1 MSDSFFCLFL
11 NFRKFIYKFVVTE
24 TNQKQTNM
32 KNLTKLFVAV
42 AVLIAGFACTTDATD
57 DLGVAV
63 GGQTEVAISLES
75 SRTQLGEKADGVYPL
90 YWSEGDKIA
99 VNGVASNEV
108 AAESVGKA
116 SATFVVN
123 GALAYPYNIV
133 YPAPAEG
140 VSAVADGCYP
150 VVFPAT
156 QTYVAG
162 NVDGNAVPMYGY
174 AEEGTTPTLNHL
186 TGVLRFAVKGE
197 ATLASLAVVAT
208 NGALAGT
215 YDVNCST
222 GALTAQEGSTSNT
235 VSMSFGEGLTL
246 GTEATPIYVAVPAGE
261 YGEVSATL
269 TTTTGEQMVV
279 KFNTEGKPIAVGTV
293 REFSEFTF
301 APMEVENDVFEIS
314 DIADMQTFA
323 AKAETATWKEVKLV
337 ASIDMTGV
345 EWAPVNY
352 HGVFNGNKQTIK
364 GLTTPLFA
372 TVSGTVKDLNLTD
385 VNINETAT
393 PNVGAI
399 ARAFKAASGEIAQ
412 LLNCSAKG
420 SIVVNCPNYEKVANT
435 DAEFGVAG
443 LVGYG
448 YNLSVADCLNE
459 VSIEV
464 KQSLKSTATYNVYP
478 CVGGIVGYSQTKSP
492 SAEIYFLN
500 NENKADILLA
510 ESSDEEGEVVMT
522 TRLGGCVGNLDA
534 DYTLVK
540 NCVNRGA
547 VTQDKPVRN
556 PYVGGVFGHTASLA
570 VDECK
575 NYGAVTFKGTTNNL
589 YLGGVV
595 GHGDTDQHFDAC
607 ENHGAITTTA
617 ESTISAFLCGG
628 ILGNNTSSKDVN
640 VDNRYVKN
648 CTNKGDI
655 TISHT
660 QPADENAGRFTIGGI
675 VAWSQG
681 YCDNNTN
688 EGTITVNSTFYAHAK
703 SHTSHCIGGIVGY
716 KTVKQVTN
724 CYSKGA
730 IVVGGK
736 MTSNADIK
744 ATNEAVLCI
753 AGLIGYST
761 QTTPINYNEGC
772 SVTVSGDYEALVYI
786 GGFGGRLPA
795 TSELTNKAPI
805 TVTNTAKMKGLLM
818 GGIAGFHE
826 GKPTND
832 TNDAPITYYGDV
844 NMTGIGDGTSTTGCT
859 YFSIGGLIGRGTTNA
874 TNLVNTK
881 NGVITM
887 GGKFTASYNKKYGW
901 TSVGGVVGTFS
912 GGIHT
917 KLYNY
922 ADMNIVLN
930 IPNASWNEEP
940 FSFGGV
946 AGYVTNVV
954 SEIHNYGNLNFS
966 GTVKSDEPTRI
977 SGTIGRG
984 SNDATHTYTNISNS
998 GNLTVSVSSADHL
1011 YVAGI
1016 CVQNVK
1022 STYNNVVNKGNI
1034 TVTKEA
1040 KSTDANIHVGGVFTT
1055 PNASVTSTGI
1065 VANTGKITVS
1075 GAGTDVYVGG
1085 CANNHQITGSITY
1098 VNTGDIEVNK
1108 PEGSTS
1114 NYYIGGVVGNATA
1127 NLVGA
1132 KSYCTIRALGCNNVG
1147 MVMGAA
1153 RAEGTVV
1160 ASNCQLGGAMLGEY
1174 NVEDEEYKTEP
1185 LGESNFFNFI
1195 YGSGEATDWGT
1206 STNYDGCT
1214 FLSAKPSIE

>member
-1 MSDSFFCLFL
+1 
-11 NFRKFIYKFVVTE
+11 
-24 TNQKQTNM
+24 M
-32 KNLTKLFVAV
+32 KTVTKLFVAV
-42 AVLIAGFACTTDATD
+42 AILFAGFACTTDVTE
-57 DLGVAV
+57 DLGGVQVNGAS
-63 GGQTEVAISLES
+63 QTEITLSLEG
-75 SRTQLGEKADGVYPL
+75 SRTQLGEKVDGIYPL
-90 YWSEGDKIA
+90 CWSEGDQIA
-99 VNGVASNEV
+99 INGVTSNEV
-108 AAESVGKA
+108 AAEAVGA
-116 SATFVVN
+116 PSATFTFN
-123 GALAYPYNIV
+123 GNVAYPYNIV
-133 YPAPAEG
+133 IPAPAED
-140 VSAVADGCYP
+140 VAAETEGCYP

-156 QTYVAG
+156 QVYNAA
-162 NVDGNAVPMYGY
+162 NIDGNAVVLYGY
-174 AEEGTTPTLNHL
+174 AEEGETPVLNHL
-186 TGVLRFAVKGE
+186 TGILRFAIKGE
-197 ATLASLAVVAT
+197 VTLASLSVSAT

-215 YDVNCST
+215 YDVNCAT
-222 GALTAQEGSTSNT
+222 GALTTQKGSTSNA
-235 VSMSFGEGLTL
+235 VSMTFGEGLAL
-246 GTEATPIYVAVPAGE
+246 GTEATPIYVALPAGD
-261 YGEVSATL
+261 YGEVSATF

-279 KFNTEGKPIAVGTV
+279 KFNTTEKPINAGKI
-293 REFSEFTF
+293 REFEEFEF
-301 APMEVENDVFEIS
+301 AAMEIESDTLEIS
-314 DIADMQTFA
+314 DIAGMQLFA
-323 AKAETATWKEVKLV
+323 AKAASATWKEVKLV
-337 ASIDMTGV
+337 APIDMTGV
-345 EWAPVNY
+345 EWTPIEEY
-352 HGVFNGNKQTIK
+352 HGVFNGNNQTIK
-364 GLTTPLFA
+364 GLTTPLFGS
-372 TVSGTVKDLNLTD
+372 VSGTVKDLTLTD

-420 SIVVNCPNYEKVANT
+420 SIVVNCPNYEKVANP

-448 YNLSVADCLNE
+448 SNLSVSDCVNE

-464 KQSLKSTATYNVYP
+464 KQSLNSTATYNVYP
-478 CVGGIVGYSQTKSP
+478 CVGGIVGYSYTKSP

-522 TRLGGCVGNLDA
+522 TRLGGCVGNLGA

-575 NYGAVTFKGTTNNL
+575 NYGAVTFKGSTNSLN
-589 YLGGVV
+589 LGGIV
-595 GHGDTDQHFDAC
+595 GHGNTDQHFDAC

-617 ESTISAFLCGG
+617 ESTIGGFLCGG
-628 ILGNNTSSKDVN
+628 IVGNNTSSKDVN

-648 CTNKGDI
+648 CINKGDI

-675 VAWSQG
+675 VGWSQG
-681 YCDNNTN
+681 FCDNNTN
-688 EGTITVNSTFYAHAK
+688 EGTITVNSTFYAHSK
-703 SHTSHCIGGIVGY
+703 SHTTHCIGGIVGY

-761 QTTPINYNEGC
+761 QTTPTNYNEGC
-772 SVTVSGDYEALVYI
+772 SVTVSGDYEALVYV

-795 TSELTNKAPI
+795 TSELTNKAPV
-805 TVTNTAKMKGLLM
+805 TVTSTAKMKGLLM

-844 NMTGIGDGTSTTGCT
+844 NMTGIGDTTVKDGVTTSTSSTGCS
-859 YFSIGGLIGRGTTNA
+859 YFSIGGVIGRGTTNA
-874 TNLVNTK
+874 TNLTNTK

-912 GGIHT
+912 GGTHT

-930 IPNASWNEEP
+930 IPNAAWNEEP

-977 SGTIGRG
+977 AGTIGRG

-998 GNLTVSVSSADHL
+998 GNITVSVSSADHL

-1034 TVTKEA
+1034 TITKDA
-1040 KSTDANIHVGGVFTT
+1040 KSTDANLHVGGVFTT
-1055 PNASVTSTGI
+1055 PNASATSTGI
-1065 VANTGKITVS
+1065 VANTGKIVVS

-1085 CANNHQITGSITY
+1085 CANNHPITGSITY

-1114 NYYIGGVVGNATA
+1114 NYYVGGVVGNATA

-1132 KSYCTIRALGCNNVG
+1132 KCYCTLKALGCTNVG

-1160 ASNCQLGGAMLGEY
+1160 ASNCQLGGAVLGEY
-1174 NVEDEEYKTEP
+1174 NTEDESYEKTV
-1185 LGESNFFNFI
+1185 LDASNYYNFI

-1214 FLSAKPSIE
+1214 PLTEKPTIE

>member
-1 MSDSFFCLFL
+1 
-11 NFRKFIYKFVVTE
+11 
-24 TNQKQTNM
+24 M
-32 KNLTKLFVAV
+32 KTSAKLFMAVTALVA
-42 AVLIAGFACTTDATD
+42 FSCTTDVTE
-57 DLGVAV
+57 DLGVQLNDA
-63 GGQTEVAISLES
+63 GQTEITLSLSE

-99 VNGVASNEV
+99 VNGVTSNEV
-108 AAESVGKA
+108 AAESVGTS

-123 GALAYPYNIV
+123 GALTHPYNIV
-133 YPAPAEG
+133 IPAPAEG
-140 VSAVADGCYP
+140 VTAVAEGCYP

-156 QTYVAG
+156 QSYVAG
-162 NVDGNAVPMYGY
+162 NVDGKAVVMYGY
-174 AEEGTTPTLNHL
+174 AEEGSVPVLNHL

-197 ATLASLAVVAT
+197 VTLATLSVVAT
-208 NGALAGT
+208 NGTLAGT
-215 YDVNCST
+215 YDVNCAT
-222 GALTAQEGSTSNT
+222 GALTAQEGTTSNT
-235 VSMSFGEGLTL
+235 VSMSFGDGLTL
-246 GTEATPIYVAVPAGE
+246 GAEATPIYVAVPAGQ
-261 YGEVSATL
+261 YGEISATL
-269 TTTTGEQMVV
+269 TATNGEQMVV
-279 KFNTEGKPIAVGTV
+279 KFNTAEKPIVAGKV
-293 REFSEFTF
+293 REFAEFAF
-301 APMEVENDVFEIS
+301 AAMEVESDIFEIS
-314 DIADMQTFA
+314 DVADMQLFA
-323 AKAETATWKEVKLV
+323 AQAETATWKEVKLV
-337 ASIDMTGV
+337 APIDMTGV
-345 EWAPVNY
+345 EWTPVNY

-372 TVSGTVKDLNLTD
+372 TVSGTVKDLTLTD
-385 VNINETAT
+385 VKINETKT

-420 SIVVNCPNYEKVANT
+420 SVVVNCPNYEKVSNT
-435 DAEFGVAG
+435 DKEFGVAG

-448 YNLSVADCLNE
+448 YNLSVADCVNE
-459 VSIEV
+459 VSVEV
-464 KQSLKSTATYNVYP
+464 KQSLKSTCEYNVYP
-478 CVGGIVGYSQTKSP
+478 CVGGIVGYSQTSSP
-492 SAEIYFLN
+492 ASEINFVN

-510 ESSDEEGEVVMT
+510 EASDEGEETIYMT
-522 TRLGGCVGNLDA
+522 TRLGGCVGNLGA
-534 DYTLVK
+534 DYTSIR

-556 PYVGGVFGHTASLA
+556 PYVGGVFGHTASYA
-570 VDECK
+570 VDNCE
-575 NYGAVTFKGTTNNL
+575 NYGPVTFKGSTNNL
-589 YLGGVV
+589 YIAGIVA
-595 GHGDTDQHFDAC
+595 HGDTDQHFDGC
-607 ENHGAITTTA
+607 INYGAITTTA
-617 ESTISAFLCGG
+617 ESTISAVLCGG
-628 ILGNNTSSKDVN
+628 ILGNNTSSNDVD

-648 CTNKGDI
+648 CINKGDI
-655 TISHT
+655 TVSHT
-660 QPADENAGRFTIGGI
+660 QPADANAGRFTIGGI

-681 YCDNNTN
+681 SCVNNTN

-703 SHTSHCIGGIVGY
+703 SQTTHCIGGIVGY
-716 KTVKQVTN
+716 KTVKKVEN

-761 QTTPINYNEGC
+761 QTTPLNYNEGC
-772 SVTVSGDYEALVYI
+772 SITVSGDYEALLYV

-805 TVTNTAKMKGLLM
+805 NITSTAKMKGLLL
-818 GGIAGFHE
+818 GGVAGFHE
-826 GKPTND
+826 GKPTNN
-832 TNDAPITYYGDV
+832 TNDAPITYNGDV
-844 NMTGIGDGTSTTGCT
+844 NMTGIGDGTNTSGCT
-859 YFSIGGLIGRGTTNA
+859 YFSIGGVIGRGTTNA

-912 GGIHT
+912 GGTHT

-922 ADMNIVLN
+922 ADMNIALN
-930 IPNASWNEEP
+930 VPNASWNEEP

-946 AGYVTNVV
+946 AGYVTNTT

-984 SNDATHTYTNISNS
+984 SNDAAHTYTNISNS
-998 GNLTVSVSSADHL
+998 GDITVSVSSADHL

-1016 CVQNVK
+1016 CAYNVK

-1040 KSTDANIHVGGVFTT
+1040 KSTDANLHVGGVFTT

-1065 VANTGKITVS
+1065 VANTGKISVS
-1075 GAGTDVYVGG
+1075 GTGVDVYIGG
-1085 CANNHQITGSITY
+1085 CANNHAITGSITY

-1114 NYYIGGVVGNATA
+1114 NYYVGGVVGNATA
-1127 NLVGA
+1127 NLVDA
-1132 KSYCTIRALGCNNVG
+1132 KSYCTINALGCDNVG
-1147 MVMGAA
+1147 MIMGAA
-1153 RAEGTVV
+1153 RTEGTVV
-1160 ASNCQLGGAMLGEY
+1160 ASNCQLGGTMLGEY
-1174 NVEDEEYKTEP
+1174 NVEDEKHKTIDLTSE
-1185 LGESNFFNFI
+1185 NYFNYI
-1195 YGSGEATDWGT
+1195 YGSGEKTDWGT
-1206 STNYDGCT
+1206 STDHDGCT
-1214 FLSAKPSIE
+1214 LLTAKPSIE

>member
-1 MSDSFFCLFL
+1 
-11 NFRKFIYKFVVTE
+11 
-24 TNQKQTNM
+24 M

-42 AVLIAGFACTTDATD
+42 AVLVAGFACTTDATE
-57 DLGVAV
+57 DLGVQVDGA
-63 GGQTEVAISLES
+63 GQTEIVLSLES

-108 AAESVGKA
+108 ATEAVGTA

-123 GALAYPYNIV
+123 GTLTHPYNIV
-133 YPAPAEG
+133 VPAPAEG
-140 VSAVADGCYP
+140 VTAVAEGCYP

-156 QTYVAG
+156 QVYEVG
-162 NVDGNAVPMYGY
+162 NIDNKAVVLYGY
-174 AEEGTTPTLNHL
+174 AEEGATPALTHL

-197 ATLASLAVVAT
+197 AALASLSVTAT

-215 YDVNCST
+215 YDVNCAT

-235 VSMSFGEGLTL
+235 VSISFGEGLAL
-246 GTEATPIYVAVPAGE
+246 GAEATPIYVALPAGA

-279 KFNTEGKPIAVGTV
+279 KFDTAEKPIAAGKV
-293 REFSEFTF
+293 REFSEFAF
-301 APMEVENDVFEIS
+301 APMAVEGDVFEIS
-314 DIADMQTFA
+314 DVADMQLFA
-323 AKAETATWKEVKLV
+323 AQAETATWKEVKVV
-337 ASIDMTGV
+337 APIDMTGV
-345 EWAPVNY
+345 EWVPVNY
-352 HGVFNGNKQTIK
+352 HGVFNGNNQTIK

-385 VNINETAT
+385 VNINETVT

-448 YNLSVADCLNE
+448 SSLSVSDCVNE

-478 CVGGIVGYSQTKSP
+478 CVGGIVGYSYTKNP

-522 TRLGGCVGNLDA
+522 TRLGGCVGNLGA
-534 DYTLVK
+534 NYTLVK
-540 NCVNRGA
+540 DCVNRGA
-547 VTQDKPVRN
+547 ITQDKPVRN
-556 PYVGGVFGHTASLA
+556 PYVGGVFGHTASPA
-570 VDECK
+570 IENCK
-575 NYGAVTFKGTTNNL
+575 NYGAVTFKGSTNSLN
-589 YLGGVV
+589 LGGIV

-617 ESTISAFLCGG
+617 ESSVSAIICGG
-628 ILGNNTSSKDVN
+628 IVANNTASTDTN
-640 VDNRYVKN
+640 VENRYIKN
-648 CTNKGDI
+648 SLNKGAI

-660 QPADENAGRFTIGGI
+660 QAADENAGKLFVGGI
-675 VAWSQG
+675 AGWSQG
-681 YCDNNTN
+681 FCENNTN
-688 EGTITVNSTFYAHAK
+688 EGVITLNSTFYAHSASAK
-703 SHTSHCIGGIVGY
+703 THCIGGVVAY
-716 KTVKQVTN
+716 KTVKTITD

-730 IVVGGK
+730 INVGGK
-736 MTSNADIK
+736 MTANADIK
-744 ATNEAVLCI
+744 ANNTSILCI
-753 AGLIGYST
+753 GGLVGYST
-761 QTTPINYNEGC
+761 QSISNNSNEGC
-772 SVTVSGDYEALVYI
+772 SVTITGDYEASVYV
-786 GGFGGRLPA
+786 GGFGGRLPGS
-795 TSELTNKAPI
+795 SELTNKAPI
-805 TVTNTAKMKGLLM
+805 NITNTAKMKGLLM

-832 TNDAPITYYGDV
+832 TNDAPITYNGDV
-844 NMTGIGDGTSTTGCT
+844 NMTGIGDGTSTSGCT
-859 YFSIGGLIGRGTTNA
+859 YFSIGGVIGRGTTTA

-912 GGIHT
+912 GGTHT

-930 IPNASWNEEP
+930 VPNAGWNEEP
-940 FSFGGV
+940 FTFGGV

-1016 CVQNVK
+1016 CAYNVK

-1034 TVTKEA
+1034 TITKEA
-1040 KSTDANIHVGGVFTT
+1040 KSTDANLHVGGVFTT
-1055 PNASVTSTGI
+1055 PNATATSTGI
-1065 VANTGKITVS
+1065 VANTGKIVVS
-1075 GAGTDVYVGG
+1075 GTGIDVYVGG
-1085 CANNHQITGSITY
+1085 CANNHAITGSITY

-1114 NYYIGGVVGNATA
+1114 NYYVGGVVGNATA

-1132 KSYCTIRALGCNNVG
+1132 KSYCTVSALGCNNVG
-1147 MVMGAA
+1147 VIMGAA

-1160 ASNCQLGGAMLGEY
+1160 ASNCQLGGSILGEY
-1174 NVEDEEYKTEP
+1174 NVEDEAYDITK
-1185 LGESNFFNFI
+1185 LDASNYYNFI

-1214 FLSAKPSIE
+1214 LLTEKPTIE

>member
-1 MSDSFFCLFL
+1 
-11 NFRKFIYKFVVTE
+11 
-24 TNQKQTNM
+24 M
-32 KNLTKLFVAV
+32 KTSAKLFMAVTALVA
-42 AVLIAGFACTTDATD
+42 FSCTTDVTE
-57 DLGVAV
+57 DLGVQLNDA
-63 GGQTEVAISLES
+63 GQTEITLSLSE

-99 VNGVASNEV
+99 VNGVTSNEV
-108 AAESVGKA
+108 AAESVGTS

-123 GALAYPYNIV
+123 GALTHPYNIV
-133 YPAPAEG
+133 IPAPAEG
-140 VSAVADGCYP
+140 VTAVAEGCYS

-156 QTYVAG
+156 QSYVAG
-162 NVDGNAVPMYGY
+162 NVDDKAVVMYGY
-174 AEEGTTPTLNHL
+174 AEEGSAPVLNHL

-197 ATLASLAVVAT
+197 VTLATLSVVAT
-208 NGALAGT
+208 NGTLAGT
-215 YDVNCST
+215 YDVNCAT
-222 GALTAQEGSTSNT
+222 GALTAQEGTTSNT
-235 VSMSFGEGLTL
+235 VSMSFGDGLTL
-246 GTEATPIYVAVPAGE
+246 GAEATPIYVAVPAGQ
-261 YGEVSATL
+261 YGEISATL
-269 TTTTGEQMVV
+269 TATNGEQMVV
-279 KFNTEGKPIAVGTV
+279 KFDTAEKPIAAGKV
-293 REFSEFTF
+293 REFAEFAF
-301 APMEVENDVFEIS
+301 AAMEVESYIFEIS
-314 DIADMQTFA
+314 DVADMQLFA
-323 AKAETATWKEVKLV
+323 AQAETATWKEVKLV
-337 ASIDMTGV
+337 APIDMTDV
-345 EWAPVNY
+345 EWTPVSY

-372 TVSGTVKDLNLTD
+372 TVSGTVKDLTLTD
-385 VNINETAT
+385 VKINEIAT

-420 SIVVNCPNYEKVANT
+420 SIVVNCPNYEKVASS
-435 DAEFGVAG
+435 DKEFGVAG

-448 YNLSVADCLNE
+448 YNLSVADCVNE
-459 VSIEV
+459 VSVEV
-464 KQSLKSTATYNVYP
+464 KQSLKSTCEYNVYP
-478 CVGGIVGYSQTKSP
+478 CVGGIVGYSQTDSP
-492 SAEIYFLN
+492 ASEINFVN
-500 NENKADILLA
+500 NENKADVLLA
-510 ESSDEEGEVVMT
+510 EASDEGEETIYMT
-522 TRLGGCVGNLDA
+522 TRLGGCVGNLGA
-534 DYTLVK
+534 DYTTIR

-556 PYVGGVFGHTASLA
+556 PYVGGVFGHTASYA
-570 VDECK
+570 VDNCE
-575 NYGAVTFKGTTNNL
+575 NYGAITFKGSTNNL
-589 YLGGVV
+589 YMGGIV
-595 GHGDTDQHFDAC
+595 GHGDTDQHFDGC
-607 ENHGAITTTA
+607 INYGAITTTA

-628 ILGNNTSSKDVN
+628 ILGNNTSSNDVD

-648 CTNKGDI
+648 CINKGAI
-655 TISHT
+655 TVSHT
-660 QPADENAGRFTIGGI
+660 QPADANAGRFTIGGI

-681 YCDNNTN
+681 SCVNNTN

-703 SHTSHCIGGIVGY
+703 SLTTHCIGGIVGY

-730 IVVGGK
+730 INVGGK
-736 MTSNADIK
+736 MTANADIK
-744 ATNEAVLCI
+744 ANNTSILCI
-753 AGLIGYST
+753 GGLLGYST
-761 QTTPINYNEGC
+761 QTTTTNYNEGC

-795 TSELTNKAPI
+795 SSELTNKAPVTI
-805 TVTNTAKMKGLLM
+805 TNTAKMKGLLM

-844 NMTGIGDGTSTTGCT
+844 NMTGIGDGTNTTGCT
-859 YFSIGGLIGRGTTNA
+859 YFSIGGVIGRGTTNA

-912 GGIHT
+912 GGTHT

-922 ADMNIVLN
+922 ADMNIALN
-930 IPNASWNEEP
+930 VPNASWNEEP

-946 AGYVTNVV
+946 AGYVTNIV

-984 SNDATHTYTNISNS
+984 SNDAAHTYTNISNS
-998 GNLTVSVSSADHL
+998 GDITVSVSSADHL

-1016 CVQNVK
+1016 CAYNVK

-1040 KSTDANIHVGGVFTT
+1040 KSTDANLHVGGVFTT

-1065 VANTGKITVS
+1065 VANTGKISVS
-1075 GAGTDVYVGG
+1075 GTGIDVYIGG
-1085 CANNHQITGSITY
+1085 CANNHAITGSITY

-1114 NYYIGGVVGNATA
+1114 NYYVGGVVGNATA
-1127 NLVGA
+1127 NLVDA
-1132 KSYCTIRALGCNNVG
+1132 KSYCTINALGCDNVG
-1147 MVMGAA
+1147 MIMGAA
-1153 RAEGTVV
+1153 RTEGTVV

-1174 NVEDEEYKTEP
+1174 NVEDEEYKKIA
-1185 LGESNFFNFI
+1185 LDASNYFNYI
-1195 YGSGEATDWGT
+1195 YGSGEKTDWGT
-1206 STNYDGCT
+1206 STNYDDCT
-1214 FLSAKPSIE
+1214 LLTTKPSIE

>member
-1 MSDSFFCLFL
+1 
-11 NFRKFIYKFVVTE
+11 
-24 TNQKQTNM
+24 M
-32 KNLTKLFVAV
+32 KTSAKLFMAVTALVA
-42 AVLIAGFACTTDATD
+42 FSCTTDVTE
-57 DLGVAV
+57 DLGVQLNDA
-63 GGQTEVAISLES
+63 GQTEITLSLSE

-99 VNGVASNEV
+99 VNGVTSNEV
-108 AAESVGKA
+108 AAESVGTS

-123 GALAYPYNIV
+123 GALTHPYNIII
-133 YPAPAEG
+133 PAPAEG
-140 VSAVADGCYP
+140 VTAVAEGCYP

-156 QTYVAG
+156 QSYVAG
-162 NVDGNAVPMYGY
+162 NVDGKAVVMYGY
-174 AEEGTTPTLNHL
+174 AEEGSAPALNHL

-197 ATLASLAVVAT
+197 VTLATLSVVAT
-208 NGALAGT
+208 NGTLAGT
-215 YDVNCST
+215 YDVNCAT
-222 GALTAQEGSTSNT
+222 GALTAQEGTTSNT
-235 VSMSFGEGLTL
+235 VSMSFGDGLTL
-246 GTEATPIYVAVPAGE
+246 GAEATPIYVAVPAGQ
-261 YGEVSATL
+261 YGEISATL
-269 TTTTGEQMVV
+269 TATNGEQMVV
-279 KFNTEGKPIAVGTV
+279 KFNTAEKPIVAGKV
-293 REFSEFTF
+293 REFSEFAF
-301 APMEVENDVFEIS
+301 AAMEVESDIFEIS
-314 DIADMQTFA
+314 DVADMQLFA
-323 AKAETATWKEVKLV
+323 AQAETATWKEVKLV
-337 ASIDMTGV
+337 APIDMTGV
-345 EWAPVNY
+345 EWTPVSY

-372 TVSGTVKDLNLTD
+372 TVSGTVKDLTLTD
-385 VNINETAT
+385 VNINETKT

-420 SIVVNCPNYEKVANT
+420 SIVVNCPNYEKVSNT
-435 DAEFGVAG
+435 DKEFGVAG

-448 YNLSVADCLNE
+448 YNLSVADCVNE
-459 VSIEV
+459 VSVEV
-464 KQSLKSTATYNVYP
+464 KQSLKSTCEYNVYP
-478 CVGGIVGYSQTKSP
+478 CVGGIVGYSQTDSP
-492 SAEIYFLN
+492 ASEINFVN
-500 NENKADILLA
+500 NENKADVLLA
-510 ESSDEEGEVVMT
+510 EASDEGEDTIYMT
-522 TRLGGCVGNLDA
+522 TRLGGCVGNLGA
-534 DYTLVK
+534 DYTTIR

-556 PYVGGVFGHTASLA
+556 PYIGGVFGHTASYGI
-570 VDECK
+570 DNCE
-575 NYGAVTFKGTTNNL
+575 NYGAITFKGSTNNL
-589 YLGGVV
+589 YMGGIV
-595 GHGDTDQHFDAC
+595 GHGDTDQHFDGC
-607 ENHGAITTTA
+607 INHGTITTTA
-617 ESTISAFLCGG
+617 ESSISAFLCGG
-628 ILGNNTSSKDVN
+628 ILGNNTSSKDVD

-648 CTNKGDI
+648 CINKGDI
-655 TISHT
+655 TVSHT
-660 QPADENAGRFTIGGI
+660 QPADANAGRFTIGGI

-703 SHTSHCIGGIVGY
+703 SQATHCIAGIVGY
-716 KTVKQVTN
+716 KTVKKVEN

-761 QTTPINYNEGC
+761 QTTPLNYNEGC
-772 SVTVSGDYEALVYI
+772 SITVTGDYEALLYV
-786 GGFGGRLPA
+786 GGFGGRLPGS
-795 TSELTNKAPI
+795 SELTNKAPVTI
-805 TVTNTAKMKGLLM
+805 TNTAKMKGLLM

-832 TNDAPITYYGDV
+832 TNDAPITYNGDV
-844 NMTGIGDGTSTTGCT
+844 NMTGIGDGTNTSGCT
-859 YFSIGGLIGRGTTNA
+859 FFSIGGVIGRGTTNA
-874 TNLVNTK
+874 TNLTNTK

-912 GGIHT
+912 GGTHT

-922 ADMNIVLN
+922 ADMNIALN
-930 IPNASWNEEP
+930 VPNASWNEEP

-984 SNDATHTYTNISNS
+984 SNDAAHTYTNISNS
-998 GNLTVSVSSADHL
+998 GDITVSVVSADHL

-1016 CVQNVK
+1016 CAYNVK

-1040 KSTDANIHVGGVFTT
+1040 KSTDANLHVGGVFTT

-1065 VANTGKITVS
+1065 VANTGKISVS
-1075 GAGTDVYVGG
+1075 GTGVDVYIGG
-1085 CANNHQITGSITY
+1085 CANNHAITGSITY

-1114 NYYIGGVVGNATA
+1114 NYYVGGVVGNATA

-1132 KSYCTIRALGCNNVG
+1132 KSYCTINALGCDNVG
-1147 MVMGAA
+1147 MIMGAA
-1153 RAEGTVV
+1153 RTEGTVV
-1160 ASNCQLGGAMLGEY
+1160 ASNCQLGGTMLGDY
-1174 NVEDEEYKTEP
+1174 NVEDEEYKKIA
-1185 LGESNFFNFI
+1185 LDASNYFNYI
-1195 YGSGEATDWGT
+1195 YGSGEKTDWGT
-1206 STNYDGCT
+1206 STDHDGCT
-1214 FLSAKPSIE
+1214 LLTAKPSIE

>member
-1 MSDSFFCLFL
+1 
-11 NFRKFIYKFVVTE
+11 
-24 TNQKQTNM
+24 M
-32 KNLTKLFVAV
+32 KTSAKLFMAVTALVA
-42 AVLIAGFACTTDATD
+42 FSCTTDVTE
-57 DLGVAV
+57 DLGVQLNDA
-63 GGQTEVAISLES
+63 GQTEITLSLSE

-99 VNGVASNEV
+99 VNGVTSNEV
-108 AAESVGKA
+108 AAESVGTS

-123 GALAYPYNIV
+123 GALTHPYNIV
-133 YPAPAEG
+133 IPAPAEG
-140 VSAVADGCYP
+140 VSAVAEGCYP

-156 QTYVAG
+156 QSYVAG
-162 NVDGNAVPMYGY
+162 NVDDKAVVMYGY
-174 AEEGTTPTLNHL
+174 AEEGSAPALNHL

-197 ATLASLAVVAT
+197 ITLATLSVVAT

-215 YDVNCST
+215 YDVNCAT
-222 GALTAQEGSTSNT
+222 GALTAQVGTTSDSVT
-235 VSMSFGEGLTL
+235 ISFGDGLTL
-246 GTEATPIYVAVPAGE
+246 GAEATPIYVAVPAGQ
-261 YGEVSATL
+261 YGEISTTL
-269 TTTTGEQMVV
+269 TATNGEQMVV
-279 KFNTEGKPIAVGTV
+279 KFNTAEKPIVAGKV
-293 REFSEFTF
+293 REFSEFAF
-301 APMEVENDVFEIS
+301 AAMEVESDVFEIS
-314 DIADMQTFA
+314 DVAGMQLFA
-323 AKAETATWKEVKLV
+323 AQAETATWKEVKLV
-337 ASIDMTGV
+337 APIDMTDV
-345 EWAPVNY
+345 EWTPVSY

-372 TVSGTVKDLNLTD
+372 TVSGTVKDLTLTD
-385 VNINETAT
+385 VKINETKT

-420 SIVVNCPNYEKVANT
+420 SIVVNCPNYEKVSNT
-435 DAEFGVAG
+435 DKEFGVAG

-448 YNLSVADCLNE
+448 YNLSVADCVNE
-459 VSIEV
+459 VSVEV
-464 KQSLKSTATYNVYP
+464 KQSLKSTCEYNVYP
-478 CVGGIVGYSQTKSP
+478 CVGGIVGYSQTDSP
-492 SAEIYFLN
+492 ASEINFVN
-500 NENKADILLA
+500 NENKADVLLA
-510 ESSDEEGEVVMT
+510 EASDEGEETIYMT
-522 TRLGGCVGNLDA
+522 TRLGGCVGNLGA
-534 DYTLVK
+534 DYTTIR

-556 PYVGGVFGHTASLA
+556 PYIGGVFGHTASYGI
-570 VDECK
+570 DNCE
-575 NYGAVTFKGTTNNL
+575 NYGAITFKGSTNNL
-589 YLGGVV
+589 YMGGIV
-595 GHGDTDQHFDAC
+595 GHGDTDQHFDGC
-607 ENHGAITTTA
+607 INHGAITTTA
-617 ESTISAFLCGG
+617 EATINGFLCGG
-628 ILGNNTSSKDVN
+628 ISGNNTSSKDVD

-648 CTNKGDI
+648 CINKGDI
-655 TISHT
+655 TVSHT
-660 QPADENAGRFTIGGI
+660 QPADANAGRFTIGGI
-675 VAWSQG
+675 VGWSQG
-681 YCDNNTN
+681 SCANNTN
-688 EGTITVNSTFYAHAK
+688 EGTITVNSTFYAHSK
-703 SHTSHCIGGIVGY
+703 SQTTHCIGGIVGY
-716 KTVKQVTN
+716 KTVKKVEN

-730 IVVGGK
+730 IIVGGK

-761 QTTPINYNEGC
+761 QTTPLNYNEGC
-772 SVTVSGDYEALVYI
+772 SITVSGDYEALLYV

-805 TVTNTAKMKGLLM
+805 NITSTAKMKGLLL
-818 GGIAGFHE
+818 GGVAGFHE

-832 TNDAPITYYGDV
+832 TNDAPITYNGDV
-844 NMTGIGDGTSTTGCT
+844 NMTGIGDGTTTSGCT
-859 YFSIGGLIGRGTTNA
+859 YFSIGGVIGRGTTNA
-874 TNLVNTK
+874 TNLTNTK

-912 GGIHT
+912 GGTHT

-922 ADMNIVLN
+922 ADMNIALN
-930 IPNASWNEEP
+930 VPNASWNEEP

-946 AGYVTNVV
+946 AGYVTNTT

-984 SNDATHTYTNISNS
+984 SNDAAHTYTNISNS
-998 GNLTVSVSSADHL
+998 GDITVSVSSADHL

-1016 CVQNVK
+1016 CAYNVK

-1040 KSTDANIHVGGVFTT
+1040 KSTDANLHVGGVFTT

-1065 VANTGKITVS
+1065 VANTGKISVS
-1075 GAGTDVYVGG
+1075 GTGVDVYIGG
-1085 CANNHQITGSITY
+1085 CANNHAITGSITY

-1114 NYYIGGVVGNATA
+1114 NYYVGGVVGNATA
-1127 NLVGA
+1127 NLVDA
-1132 KSYCTIRALGCNNVG
+1132 KSYCTINALGCDNVG
-1147 MVMGAA
+1147 MIMGAV
-1153 RAEGTVV
+1153 RTEGTVV

-1174 NVEDEEYKTEP
+1174 NVEDEEYKKIA
-1185 LGESNFFNFI
+1185 LDASNYFNYI
-1195 YGSGEATDWGT
+1195 YGSGEKTDWGT

-1214 FLSAKPSIE
+1214 LLTAKPSIE